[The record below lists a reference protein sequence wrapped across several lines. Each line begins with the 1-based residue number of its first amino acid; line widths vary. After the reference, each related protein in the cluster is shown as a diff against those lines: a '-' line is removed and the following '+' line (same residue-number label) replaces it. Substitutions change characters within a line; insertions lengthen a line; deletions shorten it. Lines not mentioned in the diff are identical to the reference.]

1 MGLEEELAAQK
12 QKRDTKRAKVGGR
25 NSKFVG
31 TFDPKDSAAMAWSK
45 AKAKFGAASA
55 QGVFDRENRFLD
67 HVNNRNSREQIPFG
81 SDRPQGMF
89 DQPPPERFAPYSDPY
104 IAPPEES
111 YAPFAPPYI
120 SEEERLFGD
129 YREQQPSREQ
139 QQLFGSDRPQ
149 GMFDEPPPERFA
161 PYSDPYVG
169 ERTPFRLPR
178 SGRPDMFGQFD
189 QPPPERF
196 APTLNPRNSWY
207 AGEMSPGASKTPWDA
222 GEMSIEDEVARRIV
236 ERTKKGEAPEDPE
249 LDLEMLTGETKV
261 PHGLDVHRG
270 VHKPGPGEPG
280 YEYSG
285 RGPTFDDATLARW
298 SSDPEAQMLRSIYGD
313 AWEDW
318 DPDASPEKMMH
329 KERLRSIVT
338 DFYRRKREQDYQD
351 QTFEREQERA
361 NREWAQM
368 LIEGGEA
375 NPETIASEAGIS
387 LDAVNAMLGHSPED
401 KSEWA
406 DYLLEAARAR
416 AEGNP
421 LPEGYIKAKTGYT
434 EEQLK
439 ENLEWESGEPSG
451 QDKIIQEEQGKQ
463 RTEGILASGLDLDI
477 EGTTVPNQFD
487 ESILERQ
494 QFSEASG
501 GPSHISTLLAAQ
513 AAAPFFPTPPLGAL
527 AGTAAMAARKNFGK
541 GDVKEQYENTEKRE
555 SSLSNDSLSNKEI
568 LNQFRHGLLVEIH
581 NGAEGDEIAKHIRDG
596 IEDGEILQWMGEA
609 LSLELEP
616 WIQMSQAAPSR
627 RGGRVSP

>member
-1 MGLEEELAAQK
+1 
-12 QKRDTKRAKVGGR
+12 
-25 NSKFVG
+25 
-31 TFDPKDSAAMAWSK
+31 
-45 AKAKFGAASA
+45 
-55 QGVFDRENRFLD
+55 
-67 HVNNRNSREQIPFG
+67 
-81 SDRPQGMF
+81 
-89 DQPPPERFAPYSDPY
+89 
-104 IAPPEES
+104 
-111 YAPFAPPYI
+111 
-120 SEEERLFGD
+120 
-129 YREQQPSREQ
+129 
-139 QQLFGSDRPQ
+139 
-149 GMFDEPPPERFA
+149 
-161 PYSDPYVG
+161 
-169 ERTPFRLPR
+169 
-178 SGRPDMFGQFD
+178 MFGQFD
-189 QPPPERF
+189 QPPPE
-196 APTLNPRNSWY
+196 
-207 AGEMSPGASKTPWDA
+207 SKTPWDA
-222 GEMSIEDEVARRIV
+222 GETSIEDEVARRIV

-270 VHKPGPGEPG
+270 VDKPGPGEPG

-285 RGPTFDDATLARW
+285 RGPTFGDATLARW

-361 NREWAQM
+361 NREWAQV

-401 KSEWA
+401 ESAWA
-406 DYLLEAARAR
+406 DILLEAAQAR

-421 LPEGYIKAKTGYT
+421 LPDAYIKAKSGYT

-439 ENLEWESGEPSG
+439 ENLGWESVEPSG
-451 QDKIIQEEQGKQ
+451 QDKIIQEDQARQ

-477 EGTTVPNQFD
+477 EGTTVPNTFD

-494 QFSEASG
+494 QFSEGSDETE
-501 GPSHISTLLAAQ
+501 GPWHGSI
-513 AAAPFFPTPPLGAL
+513 AAATAAAAGLIPALGPVI
-527 AGTAAMAARKNFGK
+527 GTAGLPSLGRTINWGK
-541 GDVKEQYENTEKRE
+541 GDAKKQYENPEKRE
-555 SSLSNDSLSNKEI
+555 SSLSDDSLSNKEI

-616 WIQMSQAAPSR
+616 WIMSQVPPSI